1 MKKVLLISSFLCT
14 MILSSCGFLLS
25 PVGEEL
31 VVDGAQEIMKIEKEI
46 VDSTKAPVV
55 EKPKES
61 EKEPVKEVTKEVK

>member
-31 VVDGAQEIMKIEKEI
+31 IVDGAQEVMKIEKE
-46 VDSTKAPVV
+46 VVASVNAAPV
-55 EKPKES
+55 EKSKES
-61 EKEPVKEVTKEVK
+61 DKEPVKEVTKEAK

>member
-14 MILSSCGFLLS
+14 MLLSSCGFLLS

-31 VVDGAQEIMKIEKEI
+31 IADGAGEIVKIEKEI
-46 VDSTKAPVV
+46 VAAANPPAV